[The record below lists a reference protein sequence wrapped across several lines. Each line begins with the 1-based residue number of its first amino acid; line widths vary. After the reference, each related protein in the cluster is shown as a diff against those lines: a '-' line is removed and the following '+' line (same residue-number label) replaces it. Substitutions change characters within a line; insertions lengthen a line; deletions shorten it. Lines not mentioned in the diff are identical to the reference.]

1 MFMRSKKLYQV
12 AKKSCVKF
20 YNHIVGQPQIPAIKP
35 WPQRKRADSWSQVEF
50 LSRMLVTEFD
60 FCNIAKSTYLFTE
73 LQAIL

>member
-1 MFMRSKKLYQV
+1 MFMRSKKLYKV
-12 AKKSCVKF
+12 AKKVVSSS
-20 YNHIVGQPQIPAIKP
+20 NHIVGQPQIPAIKP

-60 FCNIAKSTYLFTE
+60 FCNIAKSSYLFTE